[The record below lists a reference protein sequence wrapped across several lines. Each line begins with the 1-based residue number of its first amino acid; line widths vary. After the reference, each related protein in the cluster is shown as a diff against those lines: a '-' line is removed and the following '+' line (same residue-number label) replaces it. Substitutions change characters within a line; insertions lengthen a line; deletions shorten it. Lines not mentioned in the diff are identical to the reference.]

1 MPLPTQR
8 AIERTVKLLG
18 ENLTVLEGRLDMDAV
33 DKDEFSEMFK
43 SCYLVAVRTHHEE
56 KLCAAAG
63 LLANLLLKPG
73 GPGKLT
79 YTELDHFVRCLDAL
93 SIGART
99 VQGTAWRIVRAAQTP
114 LEGRGRLRFDVLRA
128 GLPEME
134 RELVLGL
141 AGERNAL

>member
-1 MPLPTQR
+1 
-8 AIERTVKLLG
+8 
-18 ENLTVLEGRLDMDAV
+18 MDAV